1 MHLRFICAVACSQY
15 GSFLFIAEQR
25 PVVWWCGSAFI
36 HSAVEGH
43 LCFQFF
49 MVMNKATILHVNS
62 HTGFCVNISF
72 HFSWLN
78 RNGISRPYV
87 KGMLSFWETAKL
99 FYDVNVLLCI
109 PHQQFTPVA
118 PHFHQRLAF
127 SPSLVLFI
135 LSRVSLEEQKFLI
148 LIESSLSVISLKVY
162 TFGIVAKNF
171 LLTPRSQRYSSR
183 SFVSFHLA
191 YMVLIDQVSLFC
203 VWMAQCSSSIYS
215 KDAYSL
221 EGKLWPT

>member
-1 MHLRFICAVACSQY
+1 MRNCQAVLRCECV
-15 GSFLFIAEQR
+15 
-25 PVVWWCGSAFI
+25 
-36 HSAVEGH
+36 
-43 LCFQFF
+43 
-49 MVMNKATILHVNS
+49 TLH
-62 HTGFCVNISF
+62 
-72 HFSWLN
+72 
-78 RNGISRPYV
+78 
-87 KGMLSFWETAKL
+87 
-99 FYDVNVLLCI
+99 

-127 SPSLVLFI
+127 SPSLILFI
-135 LSRVSLEEQKFLI
+135 LSRSLGEQTFLI

-162 TFGIVAKNF
+162 TFGIVAKKF

-191 YMVLIDQVSLFC
+191 YMVHIDQVSLFC
-203 VWMAQCSSSIYS
+203 VWMAQCPSSICS